1 MLYRTSKIVT
11 VPLIRLLWRP
21 KVEGRKY
28 IPAAGPAILASN
40 HLSVLDS
47 FFLPAMLSRPMRFV
61 AKNEYFTGN
70 RLTATW
76 MRGMGTMP
84 IDRENASAAQ
94 AMLDSAVEVL
104 NSGELFGIYPEGT
117 RSPDGRLYRGK
128 IGVAWLTL
136 TTGAPVIPVAMVG
149 TEKVLP
155 PGESRPRLHR
165 IGVRIGPPMTF
176 AGDAA
181 SARDRRAVTDEV
193 MAAIQKLSG
202 QEYVPRY
209 AASVKNAA

>member
-1 MLYRTSKIVT
+1 MLYRSAKMVT
-11 VPLIRLLWRP
+11 APLVRLLWLP
-21 KVEGRKY
+21 KVEGREHV
-28 IPAAGPAILASN
+28 PANGPAILASN

-47 FFLPAMLSRPMRFV
+47 FFLPALLRRPMRFV
-61 AKNEYFTGN
+61 AKKEYFTGN

-76 MRGMGTMP
+76 MGAMGTMP

-104 NSGELFGIYPEGT
+104 NAGEMFGIYPEGT

-136 TTGAPVIPVAMVG
+136 TTGAPVIPVAMLG
-149 TEKVLP
+149 TERVLP
-155 PGESRPRLHR
+155 PGTSVPRLHR
-165 IGVRIGPPMTF
+165 FGIRLGAPMTF
-176 AGDAA
+176 TGDAA
-181 SARDRRAVTDEV
+181 SARDRRDVTDEV
-193 MAAIQKLSG
+193 MTAIQKLSG

-209 AASVKNAA
+209 AASVKNAT